1 MFLRKLLPMSVSLAT
16 LVIASMAAA
25 QVSTAAETS
34 AASIKAHITFLASDL
49 LEGRDT
55 GTPGYDIAA
64 NYVASQFAQLGLKP
78 AGTNGAYFQPVP
90 LVAVRARDEGRYV
103 LKARDGTETPLVF
116 GDDYMVARPFGPAER
131 KVTASMV
138 FVGFGVVA
146 PERKR
151 DDYKGLNVKGKIV
164 VVLAGAPSGFQTEE
178 RAYYA
183 NGRTKR
189 EQAARRGAVGMI
201 TLYTPTDEKRRP
213 FAEGKRSWQQWAMN
227 WRMPDGAPHD
237 TAPDTPSLGS
247 LSLQGAEKL
256 FVGAKV
262 PWAKVI
268 EAAEKPQGETPRLEL
283 PGSLDVTVRTETK
296 SIESAN
302 VAAMIEGSDPALKAE
317 VVVLSAHL
325 DHIGI
330 SSPVNGDTIN
340 NGALDNAAGIA
351 TTLEVARAFKES
363 GKTPRRSVMFLAV
376 TGEEKGLLGAEYFT
390 RNPTVPAA
398 SIAANVNLD
407 MPILTYAFTDVIAF
421 GADRSTLGAAVAR
434 AAAKSGVGVSP
445 DPLPEEGFFTRS
457 DHFRFVEAGVPSIF
471 LMTGFQGP
479 GEAQFKGFLASCY
492 HKPCDD
498 LALPIDYVAGAR
510 FATLNYDIAR
520 EIADGDARP
529 VWKKGDFFGG
539 KFARPALVATE

>member
-1 MFLRKLLPMSVSLAT
+1 
-16 LVIASMAAA
+16 
-25 QVSTAAETS
+25 
-34 AASIKAHITFLASDL
+34 
-49 LEGRDT
+49 
-55 GTPGYDIAA
+55 
-64 NYVASQFAQLGLKP
+64 
-78 AGTNGAYFQPVP
+78 
-90 LVAVRARDEGRYV
+90 
-103 LKARDGTETPLVF
+103 
-116 GDDYMVARPFGPAER
+116 
-131 KVTASMV
+131 
-138 FVGFGVVA
+138 
-146 PERKR
+146 
-151 DDYKGLNVKGKIV
+151 
-164 VVLAGAPSGFQTEE
+164 
-178 RAYYA
+178 
-183 NGRTKR
+183 
-189 EQAARRGAVGMI
+189 
-201 TLYTPTDEKRRP
+201 
-213 FAEGKRSWQQWAMN
+213 
-227 WRMPDGAPHD
+227 
-237 TAPDTPSLGS
+237 
-247 LSLQGAEKL
+247 
-256 FVGAKV
+256 
-262 PWAKVI
+262 
-268 EAAEKPQGETPRLEL
+268 L

>member
-16 LVIASMAAA
+16 LVVSSMAAA
-25 QVSTAAETS
+25 QISTAAETS

-64 NYVASQFAQLGLKP
+64 NYMASQFAQLGLKP
-78 AGTNGAYFQPVP
+78 AGTNGTYFQPVP
-90 LVAVRARDEGRYV
+90 LVAVRSRDEGRYV

-116 GDDYMVARPFGPAER
+116 GDDYMVARPFGPPER

-151 DDYKGLNVKGKIV
+151 DDYRGLNVKGKIV

-189 EQAARRGAVGMI
+189 EQAARRGAVGLI

-213 FAEGKRSWQQWAMN
+213 FADGKRSWQQWAMN
-227 WRMPDGAPHD
+227 WRRPDGAPHD

-302 VAAMIEGSDPALKAE
+302 VAAIIEGSDPALKAE

-330 SSPVNGDTIN
+330 SSPLNGDTIN

-376 TGEEKGLLGAEYFT
+376 TGEEKGLLGSEYFA
-390 RNPTVPAA
+390 RNPTVPAT

-421 GADRSTLGAAVAR
+421 GSDRSTLGAAVAR

-539 KFARPALVATE
+539 KFARPALVATD